1 MDTVLVAHGWL
12 GYPRQF
18 RKLIAHLRAADFD
31 ARVVAYPSVTGTFE
45 GAVDIARAAAQAA
58 RPADGG
64 RLHLVG
70 FSLGG
75 LVMRALAA
83 EAPPGLASLVLIGTP
98 NAGSSLADLLRLFLP
113 TPALRRLS
121 TDAPVLP
128 PPPPGIRVGCIAGSG
143 FDPLGLMMGEANDGR
158 VAVSSALAVPHDD
171 SRVLRLRHDTLPF
184 ALETAALV
192 VSFLRHGHF

>member
-1 MDTVLVAHGWL
+1 M
-12 GYPRQF
+12 
-18 RKLIAHLRAADFD
+18 
-31 ARVVAYPSVTGTFE
+31 
-45 GAVDIARAAAQAA
+45 
-58 RPADGG
+58 
-64 RLHLVG
+64 
-70 FSLGG
+70 
-75 LVMRALAA
+75 
-83 EAPPGLASLVLIGTP
+83 
-98 NAGSSLADLLRLFLP
+98 ADLLRLFLP